1 MPPLFNELFRLLKN
15 ADSIKLSL
23 KDVTLVAPVTKPDKV
38 LCIGLNYRDHCEE
51 QNKAIP
57 NEPLVFNKFPSCII
71 GPSEAIP
78 YPEITKVPGTC
89 ISVSFKLLIS
99 AIGLGN

>member
-1 MPPLFNELFRLLKN
+1 MPHLSNELFRLLKN

-78 YPEITKVPGTC
+78 YPEITKVPGM
-89 ISVSFKLLIS
+89 
-99 AIGLGN
+99 